1 MFKHRIFDCPL
12 CNQWAENTDINKKMP
27 APNNKTSIA
36 SWLHLL
42 FGVVII
48 VTFFLPWVSWDGTLV
63 KGSAM
68 ATGDFFAISEKK
80 FGLANPFPQFSFSF
94 YVFWLIPA
102 LAAVSGALMLA
113 KKKTVPFSYITG
125 ALSLALFTVYYLF
138 TNTLIDLGIGKN
150 VFGMLKPAA
159 YIHVVAALG
168 LIITAFSPKN
178 LLPKIFWLLT
188 GPVIAYAG
196 YTFGEKYIM
205 SETHTATEDV
215 KADYTVGAVD
225 LLKEFIANDTATNKK
240 YKEKV
245 LVVNGKASV
254 IEILKDSTST
264 IKFIDSISTGGSY
277 AIFSLEKDQLEK
289 VKTLKRGDEVSLK
302 GVCSGSIHS
311 EILSTTA
318 ITFKRATFNSKK

>member
-1 MFKHRIFDCPL
+1 MSHS
-12 CNQWAENTDINKKMP
+12 
-27 APNNKTSIA
+27 NNKVSIA
-36 SWLHLL
+36 SWLHLF
-42 FGVVII
+42 FGVVLTIS
-48 VTFFLPWVSWDGTLV
+48 FFLPWVSWEGTLV
-63 KGSAM
+63 NGSAM

-94 YVFWLIPA
+94 YIFWLIPL
-102 LAAVSGALMLA
+102 LAALSAALVVLQ
-113 KKKTVPFSYITG
+113 KKTTPFACIPG
-125 ALSLALFTVYYLF
+125 ALSLALFMVYYLF
-138 TNTLIDLGIGKN
+138 TNTLIDLGVGKN

-159 YIHVVAALG
+159 YIHFAAASG
-168 LIITAFSPKN
+168 LIITAFSAKS

-196 YTFGEKYIM
+196 YKFGEKYIM

-225 LLKEFIANDTATNKK
+225 LIKEFIANDTATNKK

-254 IEILKDSTST
+254 IEISKDSIST

-289 VKTLKRGDEVSLK
+289 VKTLKQGDEVSLK
-302 GVCSGSIHS
+302 GVCSGSIYS
-311 EILSTTA
+311 EIYSSFA
-318 ITFKRATFNSKK
+318 ISFKRGTFNSKK

>member
-1 MFKHRIFDCPL
+1 
-12 CNQWAENTDINKKMP
+12 MP

-188 GPVIAYAG
+188 GPVIVYAG
-196 YTFGEKYIM
+196 YKFGEKYIM

-215 KADYTVGAVD
+215 KADYTVDATK
-225 LLKEFIANDTATNKK
+225 LIKEFITNDTATNKK
-240 YKEKV
+240 YHDKMI
-245 LVVNGKASV
+245 VVDGNAAV
-254 IEILKDSTST
+254 VEILPDSTST
-264 IKFIDSISTGGSY
+264 IKFEDSTGSY
-277 AIFSLEKDQLEK
+277 AIFSLEKNEFEK
-289 VKTLKRGDEVSLK
+289 VKKIKQGDAVSLK
-302 GVCSGSIHS
+302 GVCSGSIYS